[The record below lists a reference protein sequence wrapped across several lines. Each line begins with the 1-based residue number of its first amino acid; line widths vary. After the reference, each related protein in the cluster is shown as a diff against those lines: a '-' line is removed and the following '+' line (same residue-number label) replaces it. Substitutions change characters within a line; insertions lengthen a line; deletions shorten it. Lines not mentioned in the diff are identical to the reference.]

1 MDFVNLSKTIMN
13 PLNQRWK
20 KPWKS
25 STALQEILKSIN
37 QGKTVKILIILET
50 KMKLCQETK
59 KSKEEIPEINAA
71 LKEDKEEITPTKRIP
86 NQENYQ
92 SQKLPLKVKN
102 EMIN

>member
-25 STALQEILKSIN
+25 LIALQETSRLMN
-37 QGKTVKILIILET
+37 QAKTVKILIILET

-71 LKEDKEEITPTKRIP
+71 LKEDKEEITQTKRIP

>member
-1 MDFVNLSKTIMN
+1 
-13 PLNQRWK
+13 
-20 KPWKS
+20 
-25 STALQEILKSIN
+25 
-37 QGKTVKILIILET
+37 
-50 KMKLCQETK
+50 MKLCQETK